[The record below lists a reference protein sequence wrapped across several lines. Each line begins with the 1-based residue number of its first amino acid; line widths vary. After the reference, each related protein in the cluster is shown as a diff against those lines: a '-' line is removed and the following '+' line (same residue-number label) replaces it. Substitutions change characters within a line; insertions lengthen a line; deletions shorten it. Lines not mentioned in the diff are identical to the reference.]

1 MIEFGV
7 VLLIIG
13 LILWGVGSVVAP
25 RPPARALIVAGQ
37 VVGGIG
43 LILLLVGIALLLIPG
58 LTGADNP
65 EIDVDSMRALIGI

>member
-1 MIEFGV
+1 MIEYGV

-13 LILWGVGSVVAP
+13 LIVWGVGAVIAP
-25 RPPARALIVAGQ
+25 RPPARVLVIAGQ

-58 LTGADNP
+58 LTGADSP
-65 EIDVDSMRALIGI
+65 DLDTMKAVMLA

>member
-1 MIEFGV
+1 MITYGV

-25 RPPARALIVAGQ
+25 RPPARALIIAGQ
-37 VVGGIG
+37 
-43 LILLLVGIALLLIPG
+43 LVGIALLLIPG

-65 EIDVDSMRALIGI
+65 ELDVDSMRALIGL

>member
-1 MIEFGV
+1 MITYGV

-13 LILWGVGSVVAP
+13 LILWGVGTVIAP
-25 RPPARALIVAGQ
+25 NPAARALIVAGQ

-58 LTGADNP
+58 LTGTGDP
-65 EIDVDSMRALIGI
+65 ELDVDTMRAVLGV